1 MFICIIRMHCTH
13 VYQLLIHMVRCVNYN
28 YVCYISTCYFIIQCI
43 TKQVDAMYINYIS
56 VLHILTDLCSKRN
69 GDNLI
74 RSAHIFTYVVV
85 LYTYTYTT
93 HASVCI

>member
-1 MFICIIRMHCTH
+1 
-13 VYQLLIHMVRCVNYN
+13 MVIGVNYN
-28 YVCYISTCYFIIQCI
+28 YVCYISTCYFVIQCI
-43 TKQVDAMYINYIS
+43 TKQVYAMYINCIS
-56 VLHILTDLCSKRN
+56 ILHVLTDLCSKCN

-74 RSAHIFTYVVV
+74 RSAHVFTYVVM